1 MKEFNKPGP
10 PEDSEADQVLR
21 DNLRVHAL
29 SPEALARIRRATE
42 AEWRAEH
49 VAPIAGRNWVPYA
62 AAATFALI
70 AITSLLVLRTNPPTT
85 STGLPLAQLV
95 RAEAPGVMEMKSWW
109 RESAVN
115 AGTELRAGQ
124 HFEARGDTLLTL
136 RGGGNLRFAHGSRF
150 EVLASDAVRLESGE
164 MYVDIPPGSRETRS
178 FVAVTE
184 AGEFR
189 HLGTQFALAVNDGAT
204 RLRVREGR
212 VQWQA
217 AGSESMVDAGT
228 EVMIDR
234 DDVVTRHSIESAGAQ
249 WSWAEAMRPDF
260 DIEDKP
266 LAEFLD
272 WVARETGRKL
282 VIADDTTRLQVESI
296 RMHGNV
302 RGLEP
307 LAALKGVMAS
317 TSLRLDLPAGTI
329 RVSFAGEPTPHR

>member
-1 MKEFNKPGP
+1 MNESNQP
-10 PEDSEADQVLR
+10 PSPDDREADQVLR

-49 VAPIAGRNWVPYA
+49 VAPASRRGWMPYA
-62 AAATFALI
+62 AAAVFAFI
-70 AITSLLVLRTNPPTT
+70 AMTSLLVLRTNIPP
-85 STGLPLAQLV
+85 SPSGLPLAQLV
-95 RAEAPGVMEMKSWW
+95 RAEPPGVLELKSWW

-115 AGTELRAGQ
+115 AGTALRAGQ
-124 HFEARGDTLLTL
+124 RFEARGDSLLTL
-136 RGGGNLRFAHGSRF
+136 RGGGNLRLAHGSRF
-150 EVLASDAVRLESGE
+150 EVLASDAVRLERGE
-164 MYVDIPPGSRETRS
+164 MYVDIPPGSREARS

-189 HLGTQFALAVNDGAT
+189 HLGTQFALSVDDGAT

-217 AGSESMVDAGT
+217 SGSESMIDAGT
-228 EVMIDR
+228 EVIDR
-234 DDVVTRHSIESAGAQ
+234 NQVVTRREVESSGSHWA
-249 WSWAEAMRPDF
+249 WAESMTPDIE
-260 DIEDKP
+260 IEDKP

-272 WVARETGRKL
+272 WVARETGRRL
-282 VIADDTTRLQVESI
+282 VITDDATRQQVETI

-307 LAALKGVMAS
+307 LQALEAVMAS
-317 TSLRLDLPAGTI
+317 TSLRLDLPEGVI
-329 RVSFAGEPTPHR
+329 RVSFAGEPTTRR

>member
-1 MKEFNKPGP
+1 MNESNKPP
-10 PEDSEADQVLR
+10 SPEDPEADQVLR

-49 VAPIAGRNWVPYA
+49 VAPSSRRGWMPYA
-62 AAATFALI
+62 AAAVFAFI
-70 AITSLLVLRTNPPTT
+70 AITSLLILRTNIPAVHA
-85 STGLPLAQLV
+85 GLPLAQLA
-95 RAEAPGVMEMKSWW
+95 RAETPGVLELKTWW

-115 AGTELRAGQ
+115 AGAALRAGQ
-124 HFEARGDTLLTL
+124 RFEARGDSLLTL
-136 RGGGNLRFAHGSRF
+136 RGGGNLRLAHGSRF
-150 EVLASDAVRLESGE
+150 EVLASDAVRLERGE
-164 MYVDIPPGSRETRS
+164 MYVDIPPGSREARS

-189 HLGTQFALAVNDGAT
+189 HLGTQFALSVNDGAT

-228 EVMIDR
+228 EVTIDR
-234 DDVVTRHSIESAGAQ
+234 HQAITRRDVESSGSH
-249 WSWAEAMRPDF
+249 WSWAESMTPDIE
-260 DIEDKP
+260 IEDKP

-272 WVARETGRKL
+272 WVARDTGRTL
-282 VIADDTTRLQVESI
+282 VIADDATRQQVETI
-296 RMHGNV
+296 RMHGSV

-307 LAALKGVMAS
+307 LMALKAVMAS
-317 TSLRLDLPAGTI
+317 TSLRLDLPAGMI
-329 RVSFAGEPTPHR
+329 RVSFAGETKTSR

>member
-1 MKEFNKPGP
+1 MNESNKPES
-10 PEDSEADQVLR
+10 PEDREAEQVLR

-29 SPEALARIRRATE
+29 SPEAMARIRRATE

-49 VAPIAGRNWVPYA
+49 VAPASRRGWMPFA
-62 AAATFALI
+62 AAAVFALI
-70 AITSLLVLRTNPPTT
+70 ALSSLLVLRINDQ
-85 STGLPLAQLV
+85 STHSGLPLAQLV
-95 RAEAPGVMEMKSWW
+95 RATAPGVVELKSWW
-109 RESAVN
+109 RQSAVTTG
-115 AGTELRAGQ
+115 AELRAGQ
-124 HFEARGDTLLTL
+124 RFEARGDSLLDL
-136 RGGGNLRFAHGSRF
+136 LGGGNLRLAHGSSF
-150 EVLASDAVRLESGE
+150 EVLASNAVRLESGE
-164 MYVDIPPGSRETRS
+164 MYVDIPPGSRQARS
-178 FVAVTE
+178 FIAVTD

-189 HLGTQFALAVNDGAT
+189 HVGTQFALAVDDGAT

-217 AGSESMVDAGT
+217 ADSESMVEAGT
-228 EVMIDR
+228 EVTIDR
-234 DDVVTRHSIESAGAQ
+234 NQVVTRREVASSGAH
-249 WSWAEAMRPDF
+249 WTWAESMTPDV

-282 VIADDTTRLQVESI
+282 VIADDAALQQVQTI

-307 LAALKGVMAS
+307 LKALEAIMAS

-329 RVSFAGEPTPHR
+329 RVSFAGESTTRR

>member
-1 MKEFNKPGP
+1 MNESNKPP
-10 PEDSEADQVLR
+10 SPEDREADQVLR
-21 DNLRVHAL
+21 ENLRVHAL

-49 VAPIAGRNWVPYA
+49 VAPSSRRGWMPYA
-62 AAATFALI
+62 AAAAFALI
-70 AITSLLVLRTNPPTT
+70 AMTSLLVLRTNVPT
-85 STGLPLAQLV
+85 SNSGLPLAQLV
-95 RAEAPGVMEMKSWW
+95 RAETPGVLEMKSWW

-115 AGTELRAGQ
+115 AGAELRAGQ
-124 HFEARGDTLLTL
+124 RFEARGDSLLTL
-136 RGGGNLRFAHGSRF
+136 RGGGNLRLAHGSRF
-150 EVLASDAVRLESGE
+150 EVLASDAVRLERGE
-164 MYVDIPPGSRETRS
+164 IYVDIPPGSREARS
-178 FVAVTE
+178 FVAVTD

-189 HLGTQFALAVNDGAT
+189 HLGTQFALSVNDGAT

-234 DDVVTRHSIESAGAQ
+234 NQAVTRREIESSGAH
-249 WSWAEAMRPDF
+249 WSWAESMTPDV

-282 VIADDTTRLQVESI
+282 VIADDATRLQVETI
-296 RMHGNV
+296 RMRGNV

-307 LAALKGVMAS
+307 LKALEAVMAS
-317 TSLRLDLPAGTI
+317 TSLRLDLPAGVI
-329 RVSFAGEPTPHR
+329 RVSFAGETTTRR

>member
-1 MKEFNKPGP
+1 MNESNKPES
-10 PEDSEADQVLR
+10 PEDREADQVLR

-49 VAPIAGRNWVPYA
+49 VAPASPRGWMPYA
-62 AAATFALI
+62 AAAVFAFI
-70 AITSLLVLRTNPPTT
+70 ALASLLVLRTNV
-85 STGLPLAQLV
+85 STPHSGLPLAQLV
-95 RAEAPGVMEMKSWW
+95 RTEAPGVLELKSWW

-115 AGTELRAGQ
+115 AGAELRAGQ
-124 HFEARGDTLLTL
+124 RFEARGDTLLNL
-136 RGGGNLRFAHGSRF
+136 RGGGNLRLAHGSSF
-150 EVLASDAVRLESGE
+150 EVLASDAVRLERGE
-164 MYVDIPPGSRETRS
+164 IYVDIPPGSREARS

-189 HLGTQFALAVNDGAT
+189 HLGTQFALSVDDGAT

-212 VQWQA
+212 VQWQS
-217 AGSESMVDAGT
+217 AGAESMVDAGT

-234 DDVVTRHSIESAGAQ
+234 NHAVTRRAVESAGSH
-249 WSWAEAMRPDF
+249 WSWAESMTPEIE
-260 DIEDKP
+260 IEDRP

-272 WVARETGRKL
+272 WVARETGRRL
-282 VIADDTTRLQVESI
+282 VIADDATRQQVQTI

-307 LAALKGVMAS
+307 LMALEAVIAS
-317 TSLRLDLPAGTI
+317 TSLRLDLPAGMI
-329 RVSFAGEPTPHR
+329 RVSFAGESTTAR